1 MGLPGARVGARNVFP
16 TMRRFCGDWGQ
27 TSPWLRQQNQE
38 GENGLQGKEWV
49 RVGHGPD
56 RVPWERELAWS
67 QLESCSG
74 DLLLEG
80 GRTPLGPREQM
91 PRGEQGQ
98 PAKDQVHPPCP
109 RVLLTF
115 NQ

>member
-1 MGLPGARVGARNVFP
+1 METEDRLPDGFGSRTKRERMACRAKNGCVLAMAQIESHGRESWPGASWSPARE
-16 TMRRFCGDWGQ
+16 TFCW
-27 TSPWLRQQNQE
+27 R
-38 GENGLQGKEWV
+38 
-49 RVGHGPD
+49 
-56 RVPWERELAWS
+56 
-67 QLESCSG
+67 
-74 DLLLEG
+74 G